1 MRALENKII
10 EWAKV
15 RNIHLPENAKNQLLK
30 SFEEMGE
37 LSSALLKDD
46 QDKLKDAIGD
56 VLVTLIILAHARG
69 TNLNQCLKIAWK
81 EIKDRTGKTIN
92 GTFVKDE
99 SLDLKNV
106 RRMFVKYCF
115 DNNLRTSYVL
125 TGTDPNPFP
134 LSHRNLRKVFYLDYS
149 IKDKYLIQLLYFINE
164 RSNSTESSKKV

>member
-1 MRALENKII
+1 MKVLENKII

-46 QDKLKDAIGD
+46 QEELKDAIGD

-69 TNLNQCLKIAWK
+69 TSLNECLLIAWNQ
-81 EIKDRTGKTIN
+81 IKNRTGKTIK

-99 SLDLKNV
+99 
-106 RRMFVKYCF
+106 
-115 DNNLRTSYVL
+115 
-125 TGTDPNPFP
+125 
-134 LSHRNLRKVFYLDYS
+134 
-149 IKDKYLIQLLYFINE
+149 
-164 RSNSTESSKKV
+164 

>member
-1 MRALENKII
+1 MNSLESKII

-46 QDKLKDAIGD
+46 QDELKDAIGD

-69 TNLNQCLKIAWK
+69 TNLNECLEIAWNQ
-81 EIKDRTGKTIN
+81 IKNRTGKTIK

-99 SLDLKNV
+99 
-106 RRMFVKYCF
+106 
-115 DNNLRTSYVL
+115 
-125 TGTDPNPFP
+125 
-134 LSHRNLRKVFYLDYS
+134 
-149 IKDKYLIQLLYFINE
+149 
-164 RSNSTESSKKV
+164 